1 MGVVNRAERLSKAT
15 EGPPRRPAC
24 TRRCRRSVDCGG
36 TVSAGS
42 VAAAA
47 GGPRL
52 EASTNSATGEMDARR
67 EDDVVGEMVKSNA
80 DAMSRA
86 AT

>member
-1 MGVVNRAERLSKAT
+1 
-15 EGPPRRPAC
+15 
-24 TRRCRRSVDCGG
+24 
-36 TVSAGS
+36 
-42 VAAAA
+42 VADAA

-67 EDDVVGEMVKSNA
+67 EDDVVGEMVESKA

>member
-1 MGVVNRAERLSKAT
+1 VAARS
-15 EGPPRRPAC
+15 RR
-24 TRRCRRSVDCGG
+24 G
-36 TVSAGS
+36 

-67 EDDVVGEMVKSNA
+67 EDDVVGEIVESKA
-80 DAMSRA
+80 DARSRA